1 MKQLVIAG
9 GFELDLVW
17 FITNYISYVW
27 NQRVKTISN
36 ELNLEKQQFYLSQE
50 LKKNQRSQNRVSI
63 NFQI

>member
-36 ELNLEKQQFYLSQE
+36 ELNLEKL
-50 LKKNQRSQNRVSI
+50 
-63 NFQI
+63 